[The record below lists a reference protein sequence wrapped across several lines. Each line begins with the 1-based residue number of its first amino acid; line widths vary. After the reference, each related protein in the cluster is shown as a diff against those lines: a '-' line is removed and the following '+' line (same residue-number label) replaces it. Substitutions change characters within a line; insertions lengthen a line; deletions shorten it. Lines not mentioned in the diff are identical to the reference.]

1 MPSTYSFRDKV
12 YTTENIREEIK
23 ILENTQSLRLV
34 RQEKDHLQ
42 LSDGT
47 RTYEVWLV
55 EKGPKTWKLNVDG
68 KEITINKQERLAT
81 LFEKIGFVEDARDK
95 ISEIK
100 APMPGTIV
108 EVLVA
113 VDQEV
118 ETNDP
123 LIVLEAMKME
133 NIIKASNAG
142 KVSDI
147 MVEQGSVVQKNE
159 VLIKF

>member
-1 MPSTYSFRDKV
+1 M
-12 YTTENIREEIK
+12 
-23 ILENTQSLRLV
+23 
-34 RQEKDHLQ
+34 
-42 LSDGT
+42 
-47 RTYEVWLV
+47 
-55 EKGPKTWKLNVDG
+55 DG